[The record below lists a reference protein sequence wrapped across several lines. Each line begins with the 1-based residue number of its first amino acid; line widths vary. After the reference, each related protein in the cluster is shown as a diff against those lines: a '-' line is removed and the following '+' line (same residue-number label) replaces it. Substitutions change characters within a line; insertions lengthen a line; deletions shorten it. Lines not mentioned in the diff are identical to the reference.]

1 MHYMAGLV
9 FTDLLTLYV
18 TEYCDTFWQLCDVMI
33 GSTGWIGLLK
43 MNLFGRKVQL
53 AHRRLNAHSRSGRVA
68 VSRSI
73 AGAMFWSFQRSST
86 SI

>member
-33 GSTGWIGLLK
+33 GSTGWIGLLE
-43 MNLFGRKVQL
+43 MDLFV
-53 AHRRLNAHSRSGRVA
+53 
-68 VSRSI
+68 
-73 AGAMFWSFQRSST
+73 
-86 SI
+86 